1 MTYTLV
7 IGAGIGSIA
16 AAARLAYEG
25 YQATVEKK
33 KKTSNPDG
41 VAVSSIK
48 MATISIIVSP
58 CF

>member
-33 KKTSNPDG
+33 KKR
-41 VAVSSIK
+41 
-48 MATISIIVSP
+48 ATRMVLQFHP
-58 CF
+58 